1 MQKYL
6 KSVQVLKLNKVIK
19 HKGVMFHDKERKT
32 SMQTNGKRWIGLC

>member
-6 KSVQVLKLNKVIK
+6 KSVQVLKLNKVME
-19 HKGVMFHDKERKT
+19 HKGMIIYDKERKT